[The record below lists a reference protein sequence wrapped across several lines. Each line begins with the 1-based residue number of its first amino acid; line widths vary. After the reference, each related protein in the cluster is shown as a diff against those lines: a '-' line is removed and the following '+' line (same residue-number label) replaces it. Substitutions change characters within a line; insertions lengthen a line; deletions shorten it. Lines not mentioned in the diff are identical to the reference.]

1 MAKWGEGDKRW
12 LVEEREDGTNVNNW
26 HWKETDVLPWAKN
39 RLTELL
45 LAPPASPLA
54 TTLVAVP
61 SVTGDCVM
69 NQRKGKLIPS
79 YELQVHIT
87 WTRDGASGTIDL
99 PYLADENAE
108 DEPDLKV
115 VVSTPGSHGDADA
128 LRRQVLAE
136 VKAHVTAAAQTWAT
150 EMAAGAGIGAKGG
163 GGVPSTATTKA
174 STNTSTTHPNHKPSS
189 TTKPTTTTTTTTKSH
204 NTGKIEFEEPFI
216 CRAED
221 VFEAL
226 TDARRI
232 MGFTQAPAESEPRP
246 GGRLAMFGGAVEATY
261 LEVTRPA
268 RVVWK
273 WRRSEWPE
281 DAWSRVQMDIQE
293 ASYGDVRLRLTQT
306 EIPETDKFGNR
317 DVIPNLEKGWR
328 ERIFGMIKR
337 VFGYGHNMYS

>member
-115 VVSTPGSHGDADA
+115 VVSTPRLPRRRRRPEAPGPRRGEGPRHRRGTDMGDRD
-128 LRRQVLAE
+128 
-136 VKAHVTAAAQTWAT
+136 
-150 EMAAGAGIGAKGG
+150 GG
-163 GGVPSTATTKA
+163 GGRNRCQGRWRCTLHRDDESQHQHQH
-174 STNTSTTHPNHKPSS
+174 HPPEPQALLHDEADDDNHDDNK
-189 TTKPTTTTTTTTKSH
+189 
-204 NTGKIEFEEPFI
+204 
-216 CRAED
+216 
-221 VFEAL
+221 
-226 TDARRI
+226 
-232 MGFTQAPAESEPRP
+232 ES
-246 GGRLAMFGGAVEATY
+246 
-261 LEVTRPA
+261 
-268 RVVWK
+268 
-273 WRRSEWPE
+273 
-281 DAWSRVQMDIQE
+281 
-293 ASYGDVRLRLTQT
+293 
-306 EIPETDKFGNR
+306 
-317 DVIPNLEKGWR
+317 
-328 ERIFGMIKR
+328 
-337 VFGYGHNMYS
+337 